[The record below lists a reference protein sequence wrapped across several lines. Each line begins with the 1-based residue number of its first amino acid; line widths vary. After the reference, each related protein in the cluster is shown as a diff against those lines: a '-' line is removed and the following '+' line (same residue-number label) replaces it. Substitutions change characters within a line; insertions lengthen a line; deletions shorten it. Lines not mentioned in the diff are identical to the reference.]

1 MLFDDTYRTL
11 AAPAEGFFKDKG
23 SKFLA
28 YAYPINSEQEVKKLL
43 DELRE
48 IHPKARHHCYAW
60 RMGLDKNHFRAND
73 DGEPSGSAGRP
84 ILNTLYSHE
93 VTNVLV
99 IVVRYFGGT
108 LLGIPGLIN
117 AYKNATAE
125 ALVSAELITK
135 HLTDRYELCFP
146 YDQMNA
152 VMTVIKEMELGV
164 LEQQFDL
171 NCRIHLEVRKS
182 QLERFHLRVQKID
195 DLQVNLL

>member
-23 SKFLA
+23 SKFFA
-28 YAYPINSEQEVKKLL
+28 YAYPIESEQEVKKLL
-43 DELRE
+43 DDLHE

-60 RMGLDKNHFRAND
+60 RMGIDKNHFRAND

-99 IVVRYFGGT
+99 VVVRYFGGT

-117 AYKNATAE
+117 AYKTATVE
-125 ALVSAELITK
+125 ALAAAEFVSK
-135 HLTDRYELCFP
+135 HLTDRYELHFP
-146 YDQMNA
+146 YHQMNA
-152 VMTVIKEMELGV
+152 VMVLIKEMELAV

-171 NCRIHLEVRKS
+171 NCRILLEVRKT
-182 QLERFHLRVQKID
+182 QLERFAQRIEKID
-195 DLQVNLL
+195 ELQSVLL